1 LCSVVSASA
10 HTSKLSGFSVGC
22 ELGYV
27 DGSELGSADGSG
39 LGSVVG
45 CELGSVDGSELGSAD
60 GCGLGSVDG
69 SELGSANGSW
79 CMLMAAL
86 VGVAGLVFSVES
98 LEASRVG
105 RVSVDSSWR
114 DLQ

>member
-1 LCSVVSASA
+1 MCSVVSASA

-45 CELGSVDGSELGSAD
+45 CELGSVDGSELGSA
-60 GCGLGSVDG
+60 
-69 SELGSANGSW
+69 NGSW

-86 VGVAGLVFSVES
+86 VGVAGLVLSVES